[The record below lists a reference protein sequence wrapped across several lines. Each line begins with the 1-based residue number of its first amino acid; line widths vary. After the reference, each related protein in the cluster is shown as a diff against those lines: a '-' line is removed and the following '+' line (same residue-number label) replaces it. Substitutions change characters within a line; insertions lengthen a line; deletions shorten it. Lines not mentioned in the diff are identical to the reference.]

1 VTSIIYGYKQYSSG
15 HKWLFERSTVPL
27 SDAPGNATLL
37 SHLKASKNIQKR
49 DELIRGRVVTL
60 YRPDDFAYAKSWAQ
74 NTRHILNCERKTILD
89 ALSLAETDKSIWLS
103 FE

>member
-1 VTSIIYGYKQYSSG
+1 MTIIYGYKQYSNG
-15 HKWLFERSTVPL
+15 RAWEFKRSAVPI
-27 SDAPGNATLL
+27 SDAPGSATLL
-37 SHLKASKNIQKR
+37 SHLKASKNILKR

-60 YRPDDFAYAKSWAQ
+60 YRPEDFAYAKSWAQ

-89 ALSLAETDKSIWLS
+89 ALSLAETDRSIWLS